1 MGRMSRLKSTAACPA
16 AAPMRLKAMTFKEKK
31 ERNIL
36 GNEIICKVVNDWVK
50 WDVMPGE
57 SLSRER
63 QGELEAFSSPLLIT
77 SN

>member
-1 MGRMSRLKSTAACPA
+1 LKSTAACPA
-16 AAPMRLKAMTFKEKK
+16 AVLTRLKAMAFKEKK

-57 SLSRER
+57 SLSRKR
-63 QGELEAFSSPLLIT
+63 QRELEASSSPLLIT
-77 SN
+77 FN